1 MNKKFKEYT
10 DKMQSRFQELSEKEP
25 IARGEIGKD
34 PEKVPQ
40 QGVYVFYENDIAM
53 YVGRSNRLKERLRE
67 HSQSRQ
73 HYSATLAIKIAKR
86 NMPTLQNEE
95 RKPTVKQLMDNEDFK
110 KEFEYARDKIA
121 KMKIRCVKIEDQIEQ
136 AMFEI
141 YAHLELDT
149 EFNDFKT
156 T

>member
-1 MNKKFKEYT
+1 MSKKFDQIIAKMPKLLKELESKPFLT
-10 DKMQSRFQELSEKEP
+10 RDKLAD
-25 IARGEIGKD
+25 I
-34 PEKVPQ
+34 PQ
-40 QGVYVFYENDIAM
+40 KGVYVFFKDNKPM

-110 KEFEYARDKIA
+110 KEFEYARDRIA
-121 KMKIRCVKIEDQIEQ
+121 RMKIRCAKIEDQIEQ

-141 YAHLELDT
+141 YAHLELGT

>member
-1 MNKKFKEYT
+1 MNERFKKLA
-10 DKMQSRFQELSEKEP
+10 DRMPLLLQSLLEQPL
-25 IARGEIGKD
+25 IARDDIGVV
-34 PEKVPQ
+34 KVPQ
-40 QGVYVFYENDIAM
+40 KGVYVFYENNIPM

-86 NMPTLQNEE
+86 NMPTLQNEA

-110 KEFEYARDKIA
+110 KEFEYARDRIA
-121 KMKIRCVKIEDQIEQ
+121 RMKIRCVKIEDQIEQ

-141 YAHLELDT
+141 YAHLELGT

>member
-1 MNKKFKEYT
+1 MNERFKELT
-10 DKMQSRFQELSEKEP
+10 DGMPSRLQSLLEQPL
-25 IARGEIGKD
+25 IAIDDIGITQ
-34 PEKVPQ
+34 VPQ
-40 QGVYVFYENDIAM
+40 KGVYIFFEGEGNKPI

-110 KEFEYARDKIA
+110 KEFEYARDRIA
-121 KMKIRCVKIEDQIEQ
+121 RMKIRCVKIEDQIEQ

-141 YAHLELDT
+141 YAHLELGT